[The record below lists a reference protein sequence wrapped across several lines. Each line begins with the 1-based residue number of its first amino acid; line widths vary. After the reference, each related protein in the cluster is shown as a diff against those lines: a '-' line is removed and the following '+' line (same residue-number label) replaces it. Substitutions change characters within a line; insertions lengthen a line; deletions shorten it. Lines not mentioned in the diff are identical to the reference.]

1 MAIPRIQDAEI
12 RVFNTFLSKSTNRLP
27 GCTFAVMKSR
37 ITLLLI
43 ATVLTLSFSC
53 KNANQPTSFG
63 GPVDE
68 KVAVPAAEAKN
79 LLTDKPEA
87 TATLAGKVNEVCQAE
102 GCWFNLDQG
111 SGVALLVRMPEH
123 SFTVPKDLSG
133 KQVVVAGRL
142 HYDTTDV
149 ATLREY
155 AKEDGKSEEEINA
168 INEPSV
174 ELVLEASGVK
184 IQ

>member
-1 MAIPRIQDAEI
+1 MLKS
-12 RVFNTFLSKSTNRLP
+12 VFSTRFEQIHKSTPRMYLCSYEIQNHPAADSHGPDPVFFLQ
-27 GCTFAVMKSR
+27 
-37 ITLLLI
+37 
-43 ATVLTLSFSC
+43 
-53 KNANQPTSFG
+53 NANQPTSYG

-168 INEPSV
+168 INEPFV
-174 ELVLEASGVK
+174 ELVLEASG
-184 IQ
+184 